1 MDVLIIIYPRIEQG
15 IDDGHHDAE
24 QQHSLIAEHLPQ
36 FDTPHISEV
45 VEPTEYLMEYRHK

>member
-36 FDTPHISEV
+36 FETPHISEV